1 MMPVETVTPIDGR
14 AARRKRRD
22 TFQREVDLDDEIR
35 ERERKEALELL
46 KNTDAN
52 SVPLGGATQLKVRTN
67 KLEPATAS
75 AESVQNGQETQSPS
89 TPTILDSVKQL
100 GQSVAA
106 NWGPTVNKSIHE
118 LREWFAHRQLP
129 SPFTAEVEAEEEER
143 LRRQKQRHREK
154 RRRERERRR
163 RELEEAEALEGPPS
177 GAEEGRRSEQETDQ
191 ENGRRHHHRREH
203 RRRHRHHHRKH
214 DEGFQEPA

>member
-1 MMPVETVTPIDGR
+1 MPVGTVAPIGGR
-14 AARRKRRD
+14 GRKRRD
-22 TFQREVDLDDEIR
+22 TFQREVDLDAEIR
-35 ERERKEALELL
+35 KREKQEALELL

-52 SVPLGGATQLKVRTN
+52 SVSLAGSASLKVSTD
-67 KLEPATAS
+67 KLGPASAP
-75 AESVQNGQETQSPS
+75 AESVQGGVEAQSPS
-89 TPTILDSVKQL
+89 TPTILESVKQL

-163 RELEEAEALEGPPS
+163 RELEEGGVEGD
-177 GAEEGRRSEQETDQ
+177 RRVAP
-191 ENGRRHHHRREH
+191 RRGVGLK
-203 RRRHRHHHRKH
+203 RRRTQRTTGATTGRKST
-214 DEGFQEPA
+214 DAATATTTASTIRASKSPRR